1 MRKGVL
7 GILNLNRELKAALNP
22 NKLFIQGKFH
32 SFSTGDRVMQTRNNY
47 NKEVFNGD
55 IGYVTSI
62 DLSTKSLI
70 VCVDGRYISYS
81 QAELNDLI
89 PAYATSIHKYQGS
102 ETSCIILPIHTSH
115 YVMLYRN
122 LLYTA
127 ITRGKKL
134 VILVGTKKA
143 VAIAVRNDK
152 VQHRC
157 TGLQQAMHSLLNKP
171 TPLFS
176 PYTICRPSLG

>member
-1 MRKGVL
+1 
-7 GILNLNRELKAALNP
+7 
-22 NKLFIQGKFH
+22 
-32 SFSTGDRVMQTRNNY
+32 MQTRNNY

-55 IGYVTSI
+55 IGYIASI
-62 DLSTKSLI
+62 DFAKKSL
-70 VCVDGRYISYS
+70 VACVDGRYICYS
-81 QAELNDLI
+81 QTELNDLT

-102 ETSCIILPIHTSH
+102 EASCVILPIHTSH

-143 VAIAVRNDK
+143 IAIAVRNDK

-157 TGLQQAMHSLLNKP
+157 TGLQQSVQTLLNKP
-171 TPLFS
+171 IPLFS
-176 PYTICRPSLG
+176 PTYTICKP